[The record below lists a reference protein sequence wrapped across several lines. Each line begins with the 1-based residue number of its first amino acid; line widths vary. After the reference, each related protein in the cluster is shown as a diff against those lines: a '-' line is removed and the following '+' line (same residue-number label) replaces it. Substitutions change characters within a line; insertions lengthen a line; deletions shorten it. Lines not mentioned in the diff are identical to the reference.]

1 MAYISNT
8 WNYGAYK
15 KKVDWPDTLGRR
27 ERPREH
33 PSENLDDAI
42 AECGG
47 LRSLAAELRESL
59 DEMDRKRR
67 SGKGFETSLPKR
79 IRRRID
85 ETLLRL
91 DAAMAALG
99 AGDGKP

>member
-1 MAYISNT
+1 MRRNT
-8 WNYGAYK
+8 YREFTDNPPLSY
-15 KKVDWPDTLGRR
+15 PNLLGRNKLR
-27 ERPREH
+27 GG
-33 PSENLDDAI
+33 SEYIDDAI

-47 LRSLAAELRESL
+47 LRSLAAGLRDSIE
-59 DEMDRKRR
+59 EMDRDRR
-67 SGKGFETSLPKR
+67 AGKAFDSSAPKR

-99 AGDGKP
+99 ASNDRP

>member
-1 MAYISNT
+1 MAYISST

-15 KKVDWPDTLGRR
+15 KKVDWPDTLGKR
-27 ERPREH
+27 ERHREFA
-33 PSENLDDAI
+33 SENIDDAI

-59 DEMDRKRR
+59 DEMDKNRR
-67 SGKGFETSLPKR
+67 SGKGFDTSLPNS
-79 IRRRID
+79 IRRRIN
-85 ETLLRL
+85 ETLQRL

-99 AGDGKP
+99 ANDGRS

>member
-1 MAYISNT
+1 MRRNT
-8 WNYGAYK
+8 YREFTDNPPLSY
-15 KKVDWPDTLGRR
+15 PNLLGRNKTR
-27 ERPREH
+27 RG
-33 PSENLDDAI
+33 SECIADAT

-47 LRSLAAELRESL
+47 LRSLAAELRDSL

-85 ETLLRL
+85 ETLQRL